1 MKILVNGETMEV
13 PAGTTVETLLMQL
26 GLAGR
31 RVAVAVNGE
40 VIPSG
45 SFQEQEL
52 REGDEVEIVHAVGGG

>member
-1 MKILVNGETMEV
+1 MKIQVNGEMVEV
-13 PAGTTVETLLMQL
+13 SEGVTVEALLEQL

-45 SFQEQEL
+45 SFEEREL
-52 REGDEVEIVHAVGGG
+52 HEGDEVEIVHAVGGG

>member
-1 MKILVNGETMEV
+1 MNIQVNGQTVEV
-13 PAGTTVETLLMQL
+13 PEGTTVKALLAQL

-45 SFQEQEL
+45 EYAEQVL